1 MDRTQYEIGLKKARQ
16 MLSQVE
22 FERDDCVVKM
32 LNVLRFLDDEMTS
45 IDMFVGARDAFT
57 SDTLQDVN
65 MMMCLCSPVTF
76 MSKLR
81 GLGFVTP
88 IHSCMTN
95 PTIYKKEILN
105 RVDFNTMFEYDD
117 RGAFKRALVG
127 YIMEIPDE
135 VFPLLERFM
144 DLKIEVWN
152 RCLNI
157 AVNLT
162 SKFSILPG
170 EHLNELV
177 TTIIESSYGD
187 AIGSDNIGVETF
199 YNKFISMCIVDIKEI
214 GSDAHAY
221 IINELTSIG
230 EYIAEKM
237 DWFWRTYP
245 QRLMLYM
252 RLKVQ
257 MYRLHPELIEDWSHL
272 DRGDIFT
279 SGKEKW

>member
-1 MDRTQYEIGLKKARQ
+1 MDRAQYELGLKKART
-16 MLSQVE
+16 MLDKVYFDKE
-22 FERDDCVVKM
+22 TCVIDM
-32 LNVLRFLDDEMTS
+32 LNVLRFLDDEITS

-57 SDTLQDVN
+57 SENLQDVN

-95 PTIYKKEILN
+95 PNIYKKEIMD

-127 YIMEIPDE
+127 YVMEIPDE
-135 VFPLLERFM
+135 AYPLVERFM

-152 RCLNI
+152 KCLNI
-157 AVNLT
+157 AINLHNQY
-162 SKFSILPG
+162 SLLP
-170 EHLNELV
+170 ESHLSELV
-177 TTIIESSYGD
+177 NIIIDSSYGD
-187 AIGSDNIGVETF
+187 AIGDDSIGIETF
-199 YNKFISMCIVDIKEI
+199 YNKFISMCIIDPKEI
-214 GSDAHAY
+214 GPDAHAY
-221 IINELTSIG
+221 IINELTKIG
-230 EYIAEKM
+230 EYIADKL
-237 DWFWRTYP
+237 DWFWRLYP

-257 MYRLHPELIEDWSHL
+257 MYRLHPELMEDWSHL

-279 SGKEKW
+279 AGKEKW